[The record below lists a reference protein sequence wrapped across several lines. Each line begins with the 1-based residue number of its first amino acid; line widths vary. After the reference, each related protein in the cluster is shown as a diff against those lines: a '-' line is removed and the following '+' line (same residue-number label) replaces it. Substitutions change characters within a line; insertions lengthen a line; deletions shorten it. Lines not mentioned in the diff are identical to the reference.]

1 MSVFSMC
8 ISAETG
14 QMSCACPQ
22 ANVDAALPP
31 EEWPLEALAKK
42 MQQYCPMLSDLTA
55 EGLAAESRG
64 DYEALRVYLRRRGAE
79 AYRDKV
85 RFECFVCRM
94 IILCCGAWKQK
105 QVGVFT
111 CCLVAGRLH
120 AAAPLMCS
128 SFAEC
133 HVRKNMV

>member
-1 MSVFSMC
+1 MTCGLWQANSLEHKDVGVFQRVSLLK
-8 ISAETG
+8 TG

-31 EEWPLEALAKK
+31 EQWPLEALAKK

-64 DYEALRVYLRRRGAE
+64 DYEALRVYLRRCGAE

-85 RFECFVCRM
+85 RSECSVMLYDEFCAVEHGNRSK
-94 IILCCGAWKQK
+94 LE
-105 QVGVFT
+105 VPT
-111 CCLVAGRLH
+111 CCLVAGQFH
-120 AAAPLMCS
+120 AAAL
-128 SFAEC
+128 
-133 HVRKNMV
+133 